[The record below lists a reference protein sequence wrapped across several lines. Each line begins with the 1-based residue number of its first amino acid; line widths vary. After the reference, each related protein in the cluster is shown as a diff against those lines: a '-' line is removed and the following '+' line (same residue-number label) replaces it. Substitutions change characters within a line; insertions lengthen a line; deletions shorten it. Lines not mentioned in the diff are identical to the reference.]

1 MITSFAAESDAL
13 PSNFSGT
20 YKILQSRLLALTSSG
35 VYVLQ
40 DGAVI
45 ALEAIDFSRAY
56 CYANQS
62 KFDEPS
68 GSIDVSFVTA
78 VDGTEHALLKTVPGT
93 AAANPTSLECV
104 SSKGFIGTL
113 DLSIAF
119 GRVVELTK

>member
-1 MITSFAAESDAL
+1 MAFAADSDAL

-20 YKILQSRLLALTSSG
+20 YKILQTRLLALTSGG

-45 ALEAIDFSRAY
+45 ALEAVDFSRAY

-62 KFDEPS
+62 KFDESS
-68 GSIDVSFVTA
+68 GAIDVSFVTA
-78 VDGTEHALLKTVPGT
+78 VDGSEHALLKTIP
-93 AAANPTSLECV
+93 AAPSANPTNLECV
-104 SSKGFIGTL
+104 SSNGFIGSV

-119 GRVVELTK
+119 GRVFEIKK